1 MPDLSDLWLFEIKPP
16 SMDLDLD
23 VVVVD
28 RFMAEDLARTEPDAM
43 ISIWDRGTY
52 PKEKYPWTTAPGI
65 LVLEFDDVLRDLPD
79 HGYVAPRPYDV
90 KPALDLAPTLRGRLV
105 VHCAAGISRS
115 SAMAIAVFAARFG
128 PGREHDAVRAMLVAV
143 DRTRL
148 RKWRSGSVHPNRL
161 IIEIADE
168 LLDRDGALLV
178 ALDEVLAEV
187 DEWRNP

>member
-1 MPDLSDLWLFEIKPP
+1 MT
-16 SMDLDLD
+16 
-23 VVVVD
+23 VV
-28 RFMAEDLARTEPDAM
+28 
-43 ISIWDRGTY
+43 
-52 PKEKYPWTTAPGI
+52 
-65 LVLEFDDVLRDLPD
+65 
-79 HGYVAPRPYDV
+79 
-90 KPALDLAPTLRGRLV
+90 
-105 VHCAAGISRS
+105 
-115 SAMAIAVFAARFG
+115 VFAARFG